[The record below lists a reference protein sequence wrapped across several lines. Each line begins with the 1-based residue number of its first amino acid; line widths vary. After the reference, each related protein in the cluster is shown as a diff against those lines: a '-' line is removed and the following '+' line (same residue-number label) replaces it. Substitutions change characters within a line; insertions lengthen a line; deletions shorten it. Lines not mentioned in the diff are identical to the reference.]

1 MEQFKA
7 QCQDKVHNVQQA
19 LDGQLATYKQQVIQ
33 MWSVCV
39 MWQCCTVCIVLGLGY
54 THVYCNANF
63 KKGCTPSHAGTKAIR
78 VQQAFDLGNHL
89 DAVVG

>member
-1 MEQFKA
+1 
-7 QCQDKVHNVQQA
+7 
-19 LDGQLATYKQQVIQ
+19 
-33 MWSVCV
+33 